1 MLRECNLEEMTDGKR
16 YGLSDMVKA
25 DCNDCRGC
33 SDCCRG
39 MGNSICLDPLD
50 CFRLSKHLQKSFGE
64 LLAECLEL
72 NVVDGVILPNL
83 KMAGE
88 SEACVF
94 LNEAGRC
101 SIHAARPGICRIF
114 PLGRIYENRDFEYIL
129 QIHECPMPNKTKV
142 KVSKWIDTPEL
153 KKNQQ
158 FIKDW
163 HYFLK
168 DIHEMLRNAADE
180 TLIKDTSMRILNT
193 FFVTPYDLDG
203 DFYQQFYARLE
214 NEICHP

>member
-25 DCNDCRGC
+25 DCNDCKGC

-39 MGNSICLDPLD
+39 MGSSIVLDPLD
-50 CFRLSKHLQKSFGE
+50 CFRLSKHLQKGFGE

-83 KMAGE
+83 KMAGDR
-88 SEACVF
+88 EACVF
-94 LNEAGRC
+94 LNEEGRC
-101 SIHAARPGICRIF
+101 SIHSARPGICRIF
-114 PLGRIYENRDFEYIL
+114 PLGRIYENREFEYIL
-129 QIHECPMPNKTKV
+129 QVHECPMPNKSKV

-168 DIHEMLRNAADE
+168 DIHESLKNGADE
-180 TLIKDTSMRILNT
+180 ATIKNTSMLLLNT
-193 FFVTPYDLDG
+193 FFVQPYDMES
-203 DFYQQFYARLE
+203 DFYEQFYQRLE
-214 NEICHP
+214 SFPKL

>member
-16 YGLSDMVKA
+16 YALSDMVKA
-25 DCNDCRGC
+25 DCNDCKGC

-39 MGNSICLDPLD
+39 MGSSICLDPLD
-50 CFRLSKHLQKSFGE
+50 CFRLSRHLHKGFGE

-83 KMAGE
+83 KMAGA

-101 SIHAARPGICRIF
+101 SIHEARPGICRIF
-114 PLGRIYENRDFEYIL
+114 PLGRIYEDGDFEYIL
-129 QIHECPMPNKTKV
+129 QVHECPMPNKSKV

-168 DIHEMLRNAADE
+168 DIHEKLKGAADE
-180 TLIKDTSMRILNT
+180 ALIKDTSMRILNL
-193 FFVTPYDLDG
+193 FFVQPYDLAG
-203 DFYQQFYARLE
+203 DFYEQFYARFE
-214 NEICHP
+214 SF